1 MPYSKPLVNNSLFS
15 VFIVKSST
23 IFEVKE
29 GVVIIQ
35 DNQFEKKSILADT
48 VISCKLKSNRSL
60 YNELIKADVNV
71 FNVGDSLEVRELHPA
86 VREGAAFGLNLDENM
101 MLNSNNAVMNNV
113 PIDVLQ
119 QLKR

>member
-1 MPYSKPLVNNSLFS
+1 M
-15 VFIVKSST
+15 
-23 IFEVKE
+23 
-29 GVVIIQ
+29 
-35 DNQFEKKSILADT
+35 
-48 VISCKLKSNRSL
+48 
-60 YNELIKADVNV
+60 